1 MAGAEERLKRFRE
14 ILAEAHGVLRLAFG
28 FELWDGSTVPADLA
42 PDAMRIVIRRES
54 VVSALVRRPGLDT
67 LINAHVAG
75 LLDVENGTIFELAA
89 QRPQGK
95 IGKQLKGVGLLKA
108 FRALAPFW
116 RAPTELLRP
125 PAGLRGDTIDRDG
138 RPGTSKANVAYHYDV
153 SNAFYRL
160 FLDREMVYTCAYFQP
175 DWHDDIDRA
184 QRDKLD
190 MICRKL
196 RLAPGDR
203 FLDIGCGWGALICH
217 AAEHYGVRATGV
229 TLAEE
234 QAALARERIASRGLE
249 GRVEVVLKDYTQ
261 MEGEFDKISSIGMFE
276 HVGIKNYP
284 TYFRTVHRL
293 LRPRGLYLHH
303 TIARRAKRS
312 ERAFARL
319 QTRIPGAHPLHLSR
333 RRARPPRYVGSK
345 PRAFRFRSS
354 RRRSLARALSAHDPL
369 VVGATRG
376 AALRSRGGGRL
387 RENAHVAPLPRGV
400 FARVRT
406 RRGRRQPDAE
416 LEAHTGFRRPA
427 AVASGSLSLTRSS
440 VLSAS
445 APFDALSPTP
455 CERPRDEPRRW
466 IARPSL
472 LARCCA
478 FAKPPSVYV
487 RFWPERRMR
496 RGERPALLRPPACL
510 SSS

>member
-14 ILAEAHGVLRLAFG
+14 ILAEAHGMLRLAFG

-75 LLDVENGTIFELAA
+75 LLDLENGTIFELAA

-95 IGKQLKGVGLLKA
+95 IGKQLKAVGLLKA
-108 FRALAPFW
+108 LRALAPFW

-249 GRVEVVLKDYTQ
+249 GRVEVELKDYTQ

-319 QTRIPGAHPLHLSR
+319 KPEYRALIRYIFPGGELDHLGMSVANLERFGFEVHDVEAWREHYQRTTRLWWERLA
-333 RRARPPRYVGSK
+333 A
-345 PRAFRFRSS
+345 
-354 RRRSLARALSAHDPL
+354 RRSEAEAEVGFEKTRMWLLYLAGCSLAFERAAVGVNQTLSSKR
-369 VVGATRG
+369 TRG
-376 AALRSRGGGRL
+376 
-387 RENAHVAPLPRGV
+387 
-400 FARVRT
+400 
-406 RRGRRQPDAE
+406 
-416 LEAHTGFRRPA
+416 
-427 AVASGSLSLTRSS
+427 
-440 VLSAS
+440 SAG
-445 APFDALSPTP
+445 L
-455 CERPRDEPRRW
+455 
-466 IARPSL
+466 
-472 LARCCA
+472 
-478 FAKPPSVYV
+478 PPSRADLY
-487 RFWPERRMR
+487 R
-496 RGERPALLRPPACL
+496 
-510 SSS
+510 